1 MKKTVIFDLDGVQA
15 DTEPL
20 HRESCRALLRL
31 LHLDESIVSKAYT
44 RSKREFWSETA
55 KEYGLPFTAD
65 ELTRREFALLIEI
78 IEKSGL
84 RPTDGLC
91 ETLENLRAAGIVCA
105 VASSSDRV
113 YVHTVLETLGLKKY
127 FSAIACGDEV
137 AAAKPAPDVY
147 LRALALCCAKAEN
160 AAAVEDSDTGIA
172 AAKAAGL
179 FCIGY
184 DAVPEEAYRQKF
196 TLADTVVHD
205 MRGVF
210 AAATSLQKIG
220 NKRLRIRSKG

>member
-137 AAAKPAPDVY
+137 AAANRRPMY
-147 LRALALCCAKAEN
+147 ICAHW
-160 AAAVEDSDTGIA
+160 
-172 AAKAAGL
+172 
-179 FCIGY
+179 
-184 DAVPEEAYRQKF
+184 R
-196 TLADTVVHD
+196 
-205 MRGVF
+205 F
-210 AAATSLQKIG
+210 AARKRRMPLPWKI
-220 NKRLRIRSKG
+220 RIRASRRRRRRGFSA